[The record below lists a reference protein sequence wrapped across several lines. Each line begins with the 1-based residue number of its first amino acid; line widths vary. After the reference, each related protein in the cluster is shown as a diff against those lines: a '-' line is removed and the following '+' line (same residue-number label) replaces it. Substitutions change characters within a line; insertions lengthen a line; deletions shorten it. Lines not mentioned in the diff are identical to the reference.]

1 MKYKILS
8 KRYIEFN
15 EKNKEILGLQWKEKT
30 NEDDVNAEEV
40 TRTEQSNID
49 IFKMEIKDMN
59 YLFDNRKK

>member
-15 EKNKEILGLQWKEKT
+15 EKNKEILGLQGKEKT
-30 NEDDVNAEEV
+30 NEDDVNAEEI

>member
-15 EKNKEILGLQWKEKT
+15 EKNKEILGLQGKEKT
-30 NEDDVNAEEV
+30 NEDDVNAEEI

-49 IFKMEIKDMN
+49 IF
-59 YLFDNRKK
+59 